1 VISLT
6 WIEELVLKRNAQR
19 SNCYIIETVD
29 PRRVAEFKEILGSG
43 KFGELVKTDYVR
55 LLDYDIQRGE
65 IVDLKD
71 KAPLRT
77 DPMSS
82 PISQIGQLL
91 ADAPTVLTVK
101 YVYNES
107 HANMISE
114 MLVAWSHDEE
124 LYNHKSTVVV
134 FTSSASLFSESVR
147 RFVHT
152 ISVEPSTPEE
162 RRAILRKIAED
173 LSVAFEEKY
182 GRKLRLRINED
193 LIQATSGLTLHDVE
207 SAALESFYT
216 TRKFDVKVFTSYKVQ
231 LLRNY
236 GIRYVLPKRGFETIG
251 GYDLLK
257 NYVKD
262 YIIDVLRN
270 PEEAEYYGISIPK
283 GIILAGFHGCGKTFF
298 ARAMAKEV
306 GLPMVEMS
314 SATFLRGI
322 VGETERRVQEIT
334 GIVESLAPVIVFIDE
349 IDEIALRRDQT
360 MITDSGV
367 RRSMQNLL
375 MRWLG
380 DEERKS
386 FIVGATNLIETVDPA
401 FIRAGR
407 IDDIVLILPPDRKAR
422 EEILNIHT
430 NVLRKVPLD
439 SSVDFSRIADKTFMW
454 TGAELEKLVLF
465 SARLA
470 KARKAKK
477 VSQEHFEET
486 MKMFSVGVDVTA
498 RKQAVQRT
506 IQVMK
511 KLENVNYGFLKEALR
526 VFIDEERDKSRVKGL
541 METL

>member
-1 VISLT
+1 MN

-173 LSVAFEEKY
+173 LSAAFEEKY

>member
-1 VISLT
+1 MN

>member
-1 VISLT
+1 LN

-173 LSVAFEEKY
+173 LSAAFEEKY